1 MQLPGRLELPPAV
14 ASCALVLLLAVA
26 ALVGATVTTTS
37 TAPENGDPATI
48 ARDATE
54 RAQPRRWDRPPPP
67 VPPTRTRWSGFAFD
81 ACRAPDQATMD
92 RWRTSSPFTGVG
104 IYLGGSHR
112 ACEQRHLTPRWVDR
126 QMRSGWQLL
135 PIWVGPQASCTG
147 YQHRID
153 DSPGRFDLYGN
164 ARAGGVAAAR
174 RAAATAR
181 SLGLPP
187 AETIFYDI
195 EGFDTGRPKCKWS
208 ALAFLE
214 EWTQE
219 LHRRGYRSGVYSH
232 VNAAISLLSRTSSRY
247 VKPDAIWYAWIDRVG
262 EVPPEYVSDA
272 AFMSTS
278 RVHQYLLDTR
288 VEFGGIPMDIDWNY
302 VSLGA
307 RKWRN
312 PAGCDERAE
321 RVEPRDLKPGA
332 RGDLVRL
339 AQCLVLPGDPHP
351 LKTTG
356 LLDQRTVRAVRAFQQ
371 RRGLPATG
379 YVDRRTWTSLLAR
392 GHEPVLKKGARGDTV
407 RRLQRSLRVAV
418 GDPRI
423 SVDGEFDATTAR
435 AVRHYRKRLGLEPKD
450 VVTPRVWQALARGK
464 VTRVHRTGPK
474 VKSWRDRRG
483 G

>member
-1 MQLPGRLELPPAV
+1 MQLPGRIEPPPVV

-26 ALVGATVTTTS
+26 AVVGVTSGTS
-37 TAPENGDPATI
+37 PDAASPLAKQGSAPKP
-48 ARDATE
+48 
-54 RAQPRRWDRPPPP
+54 PRLWDRPPPP
-67 VPPTRTRWSGFAFD
+67 VPPARSAWSGFAFD
-81 ACRAPDQATMD
+81 ACRAPEQATMD
-92 RWRTSSPFTGVG
+92 RWRTTSPFTGVG

-112 ACEQRHLTPRWVDR
+112 ACAQKHLTTEWVGR
-126 QMRSGWQLL
+126 QLRSGWQLL

-153 DSPGRFDLYGN
+153 DSPGRFDLYGR

-187 AETIFYDI
+187 SETIFYDI
-195 EGFDTGRPKCKWS
+195 EGFDTGRPRCKWS

-247 VKPDAIWYAWIDRVG
+247 VKPDAVWYAWIDRVG

-278 RVHQYLLDTR
+278 RVHQYQLDTR

-307 RKWRN
+307 RAWSS
-312 PAGCDERAE
+312 PAGCDELAE
-321 RVEPRDLKPGA
+321 RVEPRDLRPGA
-332 RGDLVRL
+332 RGGLVRV

-356 LLDQRTVRAVRAFQQ
+356 RLDQRTVRAVRAFQH

-379 YVDRRTWTSLLAR
+379 TIDRRTWTSLLAR
-392 GHEPVLKKGARGDTV
+392 GHAPVLKKGARGDNV
-407 RRLQRSLRVAV
+407 RRLQRSLRVAI
-418 GDPRI
+418 DLRI
-423 SVDGEFDATTAR
+423 AVNGEYGADTSR
-435 AVRHYRKRLGLEPKD
+435 AVRRYRKRLGLEPRD
-450 VVTPRVWQALARGK
+450 VVTPRVWQALSSGRLA
-464 VTRVHRTGPK
+464 TRQSTIRYAPSLGSTT
-474 VKSWRDRRG
+474 RRKR
-483 G
+483 